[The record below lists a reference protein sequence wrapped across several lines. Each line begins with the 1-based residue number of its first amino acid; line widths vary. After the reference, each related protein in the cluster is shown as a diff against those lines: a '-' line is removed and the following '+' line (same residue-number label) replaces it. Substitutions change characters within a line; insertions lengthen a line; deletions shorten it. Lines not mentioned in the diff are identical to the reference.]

1 MWLASG
7 HFKSCFSQLL
17 RVQTWCF
24 QRMCNRFLFGDSQLW
39 STLSYMKEVRTVQ
52 SFGQNFE
59 SIAEWA
65 VLGQAT
71 QLSPWKAHRAL
82 RSISPAV
89 NSLESVGGGYSHS
102 WTMIMPIG
110 SMYAIYMVTW
120 IPSIYPSHV
129 SIYTMDPMGYGTK
142 MAPYIISVARHRV
155 HQGEPMAHLGTQ
167 WQWHCT

>member
-1 MWLASG
+1 
-7 HFKSCFSQLL
+7 
-17 RVQTWCF
+17 
-24 QRMCNRFLFGDSQLW
+24 
-39 STLSYMKEVRTVQ
+39 MKEVRTVQ

-102 WTMIMPIG
+102 WLPIG
-110 SMYAIYMVTW
+110 SMYAVYGN
-120 IPSIYPSHV
+120 
-129 SIYTMDPMGYGTK
+129 MDPINI
-142 MAPYIISVARHRV
+142 PQS
-155 HQGEPMAHLGTQ
+155 
-167 WQWHCT
+167 C